1 MNVDNLRKLI
11 DTYNPASSQRT
22 AESVDAH
29 HKLALLA
36 HSYLLPAIESLEKV
50 LHVAEMWANGAPW
63 DAQDP
68 DFRDGGAG
76 ALDDARAVL
85 AKLEDA
91 L

>member
-1 MNVDNLRKLI
+1 MNLDKLRKLI

-36 HSYLLPAIESLEKV
+36 HSYLLPALEVVVASDECVMIENHDECK
-50 LHVAEMWANGAPW
+50 
-63 DAQDP
+63 
-68 DFRDGGAG
+68 RC
-76 ALDDARAVL
+76 AVL

-91 L
+91 LK